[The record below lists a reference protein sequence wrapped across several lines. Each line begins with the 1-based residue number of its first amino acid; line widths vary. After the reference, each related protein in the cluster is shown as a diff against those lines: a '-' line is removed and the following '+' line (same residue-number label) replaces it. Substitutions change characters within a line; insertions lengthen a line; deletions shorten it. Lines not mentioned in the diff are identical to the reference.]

1 LAWKILPT
9 GKISLHEDLRSMN
22 LIVQGVIPP
31 ARRRGSEPFAMA
43 KEVFR
48 VVKDIKFNLR
58 WTLVFIA
65 WALAVLIVWAIR
77 GIYTSEPLEDT
88 LFIVL
93 INTALLIW
101 AIGLF
106 SLYNVIRGIR
116 TLDVFEDNYFTYAYL
131 SMFDFTPSNGKNTAE
146 EVVERLEEIHTDMKV
161 SISKDPSSVRY
172 NVLAGRGEAEKFDAV
187 IEFRVSGS
195 RWLWWKNS
203 AVFVKVVE
211 NGNAQVEPDL
221 LEDLARNVRSLAE
234 SEKAD
239 VFRVVLITQV
249 GYSDATIEYVSR
261 AKEWAGNED
270 IWRALVLL
278 KKGEFGYQIAWMPR
292 LSLPGRQ

>member
-1 LAWKILPT
+1 M
-9 GKISLHEDLRSMN
+9 SLSGTR
-22 LIVQGVIPP
+22 PP
-31 ARRRGSEPFAMA
+31 SRNGAEPFALA

-58 WTLVFIA
+58 WTLIFII
-65 WALAVLIVWAIR
+65 WTLAVLILWVVR
-77 GIYTSEPLEDT
+77 GLYAEQPFEDT

-93 INTALLIW
+93 INLALLIW
-101 AIGLF
+101 ALGLF

-131 SMFDFTPSNGKNTAE
+131 SMFEFTPSNGKNTAE

-161 SISKDPSSVRY
+161 AISKDPSAVRY
-172 NVLAGRGEAEKFDAV
+172 NVLAGKGEEEKFDAV
-187 IEFRVSGS
+187 IQFRASGS
-195 RWLWWKNS
+195 RWPWWKNS
-203 AVFVKVVE
+203 AAFVKVIE

-221 LEDLARNVRSLAE
+221 LKDLARNVRSLAE
-234 SEKAD
+234 SEKTD
-239 VFRVVLITQV
+239 VFRVMLIAQAR
-249 GYSDATIEYVSR
+249 YSDATIEYASR
-261 AKEWAGNED
+261 AKEWAGDED

-292 LSLPGRQ
+292 LSLPGR

>member
-1 LAWKILPT
+1 M
-9 GKISLHEDLRSMN
+9 S

-31 ARRRGSEPFAMA
+31 ARRRESEPFAMA

-48 VVKDIKFNLR
+48 VVKDIRFNLR

-65 WALAVLIVWAIR
+65 WAMAVLIVWAIR
-77 GIYTSEPLEDT
+77 GIYASEPLEDT

-161 SISKDPSSVRY
+161 AISKDPSAVRY
-172 NVLAGRGEAEKFDAV
+172 NVPAGNRDEEKFDAV
-187 IEFRVSGS
+187 VEFRASES
-195 RWLWWKNS
+195 RWPWWKNS
-203 AVFVKVVE
+203 AAFVKVME
-211 NGNAQVEPDL
+211 NGNTQIEPDL
-221 LEDLARNVRSLAE
+221 LKNLTRNVRSLAS
-234 SEKAD
+234 SENVD
-239 VFRVVLITQV
+239 VFRVMLITQAR
-249 GYSDATIEYVSR
+249 YSDAAIEYASR
-261 AKEWAGNED
+261 AKEWTGNED
-270 IWRALVLL
+270 IWRAIVLL
-278 KKGEFGYQIAWMPR
+278 KKGEFGYQIVWMPR
-292 LSLPGRQ
+292 LSLPR